1 MHAWCH
7 LPCHTGPVPPR
18 STVVTY
24 VVPDPVSGSFCIRT
38 RELKTSYISVEDT
51 SPHSMRIRR
60 LLRSIYAFC
69 KAPAA
74 MPEEKA
80 GKGENGVGVETKTS
94 GSPSKSPSKAPRGK
108 MVLSR
113 VKLLDGSECEVAVEK
128 KAKGQDLIN
137 SVADRINLL
146 EKDYFGLSYMD
157 HNNFKTWVNPEK
169 RISKQVKGPWEFNFE
184 VKFYPPD
191 PAQLAEDIT
200 RYQLCLQVRQDIL
213 TGKLPCSFVTHALL
227 GSYMVQAEVGDYDAK
242 EHAGT
247 SYLSEFTF
255 APNQNAELEEK
266 VVDLHKT
273 HKGQTPAEAELHY
286 LENAKKLAMYGV
298 DMHSAKDSEGVDI
311 MLGVCASGLL
321 VYRDKLRINRFAWP
335 KILKISYKRSNFY
348 IKIRP
353 GEFETFESTIGFKL
367 PNHKAAKR
375 LWKVCVEHHTFF
387 RLMTPEPPQKQGLW
401 PRLGSKFRYSGR
413 TQYQSRMAANLSD
426 RNNPEFERTLSRRK
440 LSSRSM
446 DAQKNASNLSQGPL
460 PPHTGSLACGTWFD
474 INNHASDI
482 VQEMPYIDSFGFNA
496 LGTRTGE
503 TPEMS
508 KRHTMS
514 HPPPHIPGLEEAPG
528 KDGAN
533 KAGSGRDTPSAEE
546 RTPEKKDKQRRAS
559 RSSGASSLS
568 SVSSEEG
575 SFVPPAG
582 DKSKIF
588 GSLGMGNGHSYI
600 GGETTIELIA
610 EWLHVRAEEQSEG
623 TLRLLGSKEGSL
635 ASEGSPRLMG
645 SKEDGLSVQRRADSL
660 SPRADS
666 VFLRRTAIHSMLTSP
681 PARKPVGGVAVLPMA
696 DLMKAT
702 KKRAE
707 KLALAE
713 EEAAKK
719 SGAPPSTTPPP
730 GYKTMEGRKSDR
742 GKEAGGGGQGPE
754 DSNAADPLVKT
765 HRTVFQNPSAT
776 EAAGSPGSP
785 PFTRQ
790 YSYEELETEPR
801 RPYSPTGHGF
811 KYEGAAGENQGD
823 INDPMVVEK
832 RRAQA
837 QAFNYAP
844 GEDSKVVETA
854 EKRKTSQLEHS
865 PGSGARE
872 GDEGLSSPD
881 TTLPETSVDESMLN
895 TSADSTGI
903 MAGFLAGKKGKKDKD
918 KDKKDKKGKD
928 KKEKDKG
935 KEKEKSKDKGKD
947 KDKDKKAAAK
957 QEKDKKEKGKKKGR
971 FGIFGG
977 RDRKASTSS
986 SSSSSDSS
994 SDSSDD
1000 SSDESV
1006 VIENREGT
1014 EPRDIDA
1021 SMVASDR
1028 SYAADHSNTS
1038 LIVNPAATSEP
1049 SFTADHSASE
1059 LMVDPSAQASVEG
1072 AGGDLDSASSTAP
1085 KIVKTTTKKTFVQ
1098 DAEGVS
1104 EDIVQRVEDL
1114 GTGEVE
1120 LNTQSQKAEH
1130 AEGEGEKP
1138 HVVATTV
1145 TTITAQ
1151 SMEDKSTKERTQ
1163 QVQEKT
1169 FASTTMT
1176 TGTTQEQ
1183 TVVTQEVK
1191 KQSRSIAPQDAA
1203 AIDKQGQG
1211 GQAATPYYPPGGF
1224 SGNARARTLSS
1235 GSDDSG
1241 TSVDPLDSDYDF
1253 VNKDGIVPTEAQMFD
1268 ASGVDT
1274 STMSVETPPVVETE
1288 LRKVSVLGGELIDE
1302 ENAEVISSQ
1311 AITSRTRTVETIT
1324 YKTEKDGVVETR
1336 VEQKITI
1343 QSDGDPIDHDR
1354 ALAEAIQE
1362 ATRMNPDMTVEKI
1375 EIQQQST
1382 E

>member
-1 MHAWCH
+1 
-7 LPCHTGPVPPR
+7 
-18 STVVTY
+18 
-24 VVPDPVSGSFCIRT
+24 
-38 RELKTSYISVEDT
+38 
-51 SPHSMRIRR
+51 
-60 LLRSIYAFC
+60 
-69 KAPAA
+69 

-80 GKGENGVGVETKTS
+80 GKGENGVGSEMKTS

-108 MVLSR
+108 MVLAR
-113 VKLLDGSECEVAVEK
+113 VKLLDGTDCEVAVEK
-128 KAKGQDLIN
+128 KAKGLDLV
-137 SVADRINLL
+137 STVADQINLL
-146 EKDYFGLSYMD
+146 EKDYFGLSYTD
-157 HNNFKTWVNPEK
+157 HNNAKTWIMPEK

-242 EHAGT
+242 EHTNTG
-247 SYLSEFTF
+247 YLSEFAF

-298 DMHSAKDSEGVDI
+298 DLHSAKDLEGVDI

-353 GEFETFESTIGFKL
+353 GEFETYESTIGFKM

-426 RNNPEFERTLSRRK
+426 RNNPGFERTLSRRK

-446 DAQKNASNLSQGPL
+446 D
-460 PPHTGSLACGTWFD
+460 
-474 INNHASDI
+474 
-482 VQEMPYIDSFGFNA
+482 A

-514 HPPPHIPGLEEAPG
+514 HPPPHIPGLEDAPG
-528 KDGAN
+528 KDSSN
-533 KAGSGRDTPSAEE
+533 RTESGQDTPTAEE
-546 RTPEKKDKQRRAS
+546 RTPEKKDKR
-559 RSSGASSLS
+559 
-568 SVSSEEG
+568 
-575 SFVPPAG
+575 P
-582 DKSKIF
+582 I
-588 GSLGMGNGHSYI
+588 
-600 GGETTIELIA
+600 
-610 EWLHVRAEEQSEG
+610 
-623 TLRLLGSKEGSL
+623 
-635 ASEGSPRLMG
+635 
-645 SKEDGLSVQRRADSL
+645 
-660 SPRADS
+660 
-666 VFLRRTAIHSMLTSP
+666 
-681 PARKPVGGVAVLPMA
+681 GGVAVLPMA

-707 KLALAE
+707 KMALAE
-713 EEAAKK
+713 EEAAAAARN
-719 SGAPPSTTPPP
+719 GAPPSSTPPP
-730 GYKTMEGRKSDR
+730 GYKTLESQKPIKEEG
-742 GKEAGGGGQGPE
+742 GT
-754 DSNAADPLVKT
+754 ADVANPLVKT
-765 HRTVFQNPSAT
+765 HRTVFQDPSAKDP
-776 EAAGSPGSP
+776 AGSP

-790 YSYEELETEPR
+790 YSYEELESEPR

-811 KYEGAAGENQGD
+811 KYDKAGEDGMQSAGD
-823 INDPMVVEK
+823 EQAIEK

-844 GEDSKVVETA
+844 GEDKKVAETA
-854 EKRKTSQLEHS
+854 EKRKTSRLETNEGEIVAAVKKQS
-865 PGSGARE
+865 ELSSAGPGNDSQ
-872 GDEGLSSPD
+872 LSSPD
-881 TTLPETSVDESMLN
+881 NTLPETSVDDTTLN

-903 MAGFLAGKKGKKDKD
+903 MAGFLSGKKGKKDKKEKEKKIKEKKKEKEKE
-918 KDKKDKKGKD
+918 KDKGKAKGGKKNKE

-935 KEKEKSKDKGKD
+935 KKKS
-947 KDKDKKAAAK
+947 
-957 QEKDKKEKGKKKGR
+957 R

-977 RDRKASTSS
+977 RDRKSST

-1000 SSDESV
+1000 SSDDSV
-1006 VIENREGT
+1006 IIENREGN
-1014 EPRDIDA
+1014 EPKDIDRDLA
-1021 SMVASDR
+1021 ASDR
-1028 SYAADHSNTS
+1028 SYMADHSNSS
-1038 LIVNPAATSEP
+1038 LIVNPAASSEP
-1049 SFTADHSASE
+1049 SFTADHSASDITVNVAASPSFAAE
-1059 LMVDPSAQASVEG
+1059 SAQENG
-1072 AGGDLDSASSTAP
+1072 AEASSTVP
-1085 KIVKTTTKKTFVQ
+1085 KIIKTTTKKTFVQ

-1104 EDIVQRVEDL
+1104 EDIIQKVEDL
-1114 GTGEVE
+1114 GTGEVA

-1130 AEGEGEKP
+1130 AEGDSGEKP
-1138 HVVATTV
+1138 HVVATSV

-1151 SMEDKSTKERTQ
+1151 SLEDKSTNERTQ
-1163 QVQEKT
+1163 QVAEKT
-1169 FASTTMT
+1169 FTATTTT
-1176 TGTTQEQ
+1176 TGTTEEKML
-1183 TVVTQEVK
+1183 VTQEVK
-1191 KQSRSIAPQDAA
+1191 KQSRSIVAENAA
-1203 AIDKQGQG
+1203 APSVVRG
-1211 GQAATPYYPPGGF
+1211 GGVQVRAPYYPQPGY
-1224 SGNARARTLSS
+1224 ARARTISS

-1241 TSVDPLDSDYDF
+1241 TSVDPLDSDYDV
-1253 VNKDGIVPTEAQMFD
+1253 VNKDGIVPTEAQVFD
-1268 ASGVDT
+1268 ASGCNT
-1274 STMSVETPPVVETE
+1274 STISMEAPPLVETE
-1288 LRKVSVLGGELIDE
+1288 SRKVSVLGMEDGDE
-1302 ENAEVISSQ
+1302 ENAVIISSQ
-1311 AITSRTRTVETIT
+1311 AITSRTRTVETTT
-1324 YKTEKDGVVETR
+1324 YKTERDGVLETR

-1354 ALAEAIQE
+1354 ALTEAIQE

>member
-1 MHAWCH
+1 
-7 LPCHTGPVPPR
+7 
-18 STVVTY
+18 
-24 VVPDPVSGSFCIRT
+24 
-38 RELKTSYISVEDT
+38 
-51 SPHSMRIRR
+51 
-60 LLRSIYAFC
+60 
-69 KAPAA
+69 
-74 MPEEKA
+74 MPEEKG
-80 GKGENGVGVETKTS
+80 GKGENGVGAEMKM

-108 MVLSR
+108 MVLAR
-113 VKLLDGSECEVAVEK
+113 VKLLDGTESEVAVEK
-128 KAKGQDLIN
+128 KAKGEDLL
-137 SVADRINLL
+137 SGVAEQINLL
-146 EKDYFGLSYMD
+146 EKDYFGLSFID
-157 HNNFKTWVNPEK
+157 HNNAKTWLAPEK

-242 EHAGT
+242 EHSST
-247 SYLSEFTF
+247 NYLSEFTF

-298 DMHSAKDSEGVDI
+298 DMHPAKDSEGVDI
-311 MLGVCASGLL
+311 LLGVCASGLL

-353 GEFETFESTIGFKL
+353 GEFETYESTVGFKM

-375 LWKVCVEHHTFF
+375 LWKVCVENHTFF

-446 DAQKNASNLSQGPL
+446 DAYN
-460 PPHTGSLACGTWFD
+460 
-474 INNHASDI
+474 IM
-482 VQEMPYIDSFGFNA
+482 EA

-514 HPPPHIPGLEEAPG
+514 HPPPHIPGLEDAPG
-528 KDGAN
+528 KDSSN
-533 KAGSGRDTPSAEE
+533 RPESGQDTPTAEE
-546 RTPEKKDKQRRAS
+546 RTPEKKEKKRRVS
-559 RSSGASSLS
+559 KSSGTS
-568 SVSSEEG
+568 SVSSVSSDEG
-575 SFVPPAG
+575 NFEPPPG
-582 DKSKIF
+582 DKSKDVDLSA
-588 GSLGMGNGHSYI
+588 GALQSLRSEMD
-600 GGETTIELIA
+600 
-610 EWLHVRAEEQSEG
+610 EWLDQS
-623 TLRLLGSKEGSL
+623 R
-635 ASEGSPRLMG
+635 SETFPTN
-645 SKEDGLSVQRRADSL
+645 SL
-660 SPRADS
+660 SDLYHVP
-666 VFLRRTAIHSMLTSP
+666 LHSTLSS

-707 KLALAE
+707 KIALAE
-713 EEAAKK
+713 EEAAAAAAAAKN
-719 SGAPPSTTPPP
+719 GAPPSSTPPP
-730 GYKTMEGRKSDR
+730 GYKTMESQKPGTDK
-742 GKEAGGGGQGPE
+742 GGVGEAG
-754 DSNAADPLVKT
+754 DPLVKT
-765 HRTVFQNPSAT
+765 HRTVFHDPTANDPT
-776 EAAGSPGSP
+776 GSP

-790 YSYEELETEPR
+790 YSYEELESEPR
-801 RPYSPTGHGF
+801 RPYSPTTHGF
-811 KYEGAAGENQGD
+811 TYDKSGGD
-823 INDPMVVEK
+823 GSQLNNDPQSVEI

-837 QAFNYAP
+837 HAFNYAP
-844 GEDSKVVETA
+844 GEDQKVAETA
-854 EKRKTSQLEHS
+854 EKRKTTKVGAEEGIVAATNQRKLEAASGNESQ
-865 PGSGARE
+865 
-872 GDEGLSSPD
+872 LSSPD
-881 TTLPETSVDESMLN
+881 NTLPETSVDDTTIN
-895 TSADSTGI
+895 TSADSTGLI
-903 MAGFLAGKKGKKDKD
+903 AGFLGGRKGKKDKEKKAGD
-918 KDKKDKKGKD
+918 KKKDADKEKAKLEKKKDKDKKGKDKKDKDNKLKGKD
-928 KKEKDKG
+928 KKEKDK
-935 KEKEKSKDKGKD
+935 KEKDKDKKDKGKD
-947 KDKDKKAAAK
+947 KKDKA
-957 QEKDKKEKGKKKGR
+957 KEKGKKKGK

-977 RDRKASTSS
+977 RDRKSSTSS
-986 SSSSSDSS
+986 SSSSSSSSSESSS

-1006 VIENREGT
+1006 VIETREGN
-1014 EPRDIDA
+1014 EPKDIDE
-1021 SMVASDR
+1021 SLIASDR
-1028 SYAADHSNTS
+1028 SYMADHSNTS
-1038 LIVNPAATSEP
+1038 LIVNPAVTTSDI
-1049 SFTADHSASE
+1049 SYTADHSSSDITVNPSVVA
-1059 LMVDPSAQASVEG
+1059 SAQENENEASTV
-1072 AGGDLDSASSTAP
+1072 P
-1085 KIVKTTTKKTFVQ
+1085 KIIKTTTKKTFVQ

-1104 EDIVQRVEDL
+1104 EDIIQKVEDL
-1114 GTGEVE
+1114 GTGEVS

-1130 AEGEGEKP
+1130 AEGDSGEKP

-1151 SMEDKSTKERTQ
+1151 SLEDKSTKERTQ
-1163 QVQEKT
+1163 QVAEKT
-1169 FASTTMT
+1169 FTSTTMT
-1176 TGTTQEQ
+1176 TGTTEEK

-1191 KQSRSIAPQDAA
+1191 KQSRSIVPDN
-1203 AIDKQGQG
+1203 
-1211 GQAATPYYPPGGF
+1211 AATQSVIRGEGGHARAPYYPQPDY
-1224 SGNARARTLSS
+1224 ARARTISS

-1241 TSVDPLDSDYDF
+1241 TSVDPLDSDYDL
-1253 VNKDGIVPTEAQMFD
+1253 VNKDGIVPTEAQVFD
-1268 ASGVDT
+1268 ASGFDT
-1274 STMSVETPPVVETE
+1274 STISMEAPPLVETE
-1288 LRKVSVLGGELIDE
+1288 SRKVSVLGLEDGVE
-1302 ENAEVISSQ
+1302 ENAVIISSQ
-1311 AITSRTRTVETIT
+1311 AITSRTRTVETTT
-1324 YKTEKDGVVETR
+1324 YKTERDGILETR

-1354 ALAEAIQE
+1354 ALTEAIQE

>member
-7 LPCHTGPVPPR
+7 LPCYTGPVPPR
-18 STVVTY
+18 SAVVTY

-38 RELKTSYISVEDT
+38 RELKTSYISVEDA
-51 SPHSMRIRR
+51 SPHTMRIRR

-113 VKLLDGSECEVAVEK
+113 VKLLDGTECEVAVEK

-157 HNNFKTWVNPEK
+157 HNNYKTWLNPEK

-242 EHAGT
+242 EHVGT

-255 APNQNAELEEK
+255 APTQNAELEEK

-446 DAQKNASNLSQGPL
+446 DA
-460 PPHTGSLACGTWFD
+460 
-474 INNHASDI
+474 
-482 VQEMPYIDSFGFNA
+482 

-546 RTPEKKDKQRRAS
+546 RTPEKKDK
-559 RSSGASSLS
+559 
-568 SVSSEEG
+568 
-575 SFVPPAG
+575 
-582 DKSKIF
+582 
-588 GSLGMGNGHSYI
+588 
-600 GGETTIELIA
+600 
-610 EWLHVRAEEQSEG
+610 
-623 TLRLLGSKEGSL
+623 
-635 ASEGSPRLMG
+635 
-645 SKEDGLSVQRRADSL
+645 
-660 SPRADS
+660 
-666 VFLRRTAIHSMLTSP
+666 
-681 PARKPVGGVAVLPMA
+681 KPVGGVAVLPMA

-707 KLALAE
+707 KLAQAE

-742 GKEAGGGGQGPE
+742 GKEEDGEGGQGPG
-754 DSNAADPLVKT
+754 DSSSADPLVKT

-811 KYEGAAGENQGD
+811 KYEGGAAEGQGD
-823 INDPMVVEK
+823 ANDPMVVEK
-832 RRAQA
+832 RRGQA

-844 GEDSKVVETA
+844 GEDSKVAETA
-854 EKRKTSQLEHS
+854 EKRKTSQLDQS
-865 PGSGARE
+865 PGSGAMEDDR
-872 GDEGLSSPD
+872 GLSSPD

-928 KKEKDKG
+928 KKDKDKG
-935 KEKEKSKDKGKD
+935 KDKEKSKDKGKDKD

-1006 VIENREGT
+1006 VVENREGT
-1014 EPRDIDA
+1014 EPKDIDS

-1059 LMVDPSAQASVEG
+1059 LMVDPSAQATLEG
-1072 AGGDLDSASSTAP
+1072 AGGELTSASSTAP

-1203 AIDKQGQG
+1203 AIDKQ
-1211 GQAATPYYPPGGF
+1211 
-1224 SGNARARTLSS
+1224 
-1235 GSDDSG
+1235 
-1241 TSVDPLDSDYDF
+1241 
-1253 VNKDGIVPTEAQMFD
+1253 DGIVPTEAQMFD

>member
-1 MHAWCH
+1 MGC
-7 LPCHTGPVPPR
+7 L
-18 STVVTY
+18 S
-24 VVPDPVSGSFCIRT
+24 
-38 RELKTSYISVEDT
+38 
-51 SPHSMRIRR
+51 
-60 LLRSIYAFC
+60 
-69 KAPAA
+69 APAA
-74 MPEEKA
+74 MPEEKG
-80 GKGENGVGVETKTS
+80 GKGENGVGAEMKM

-108 MVLSR
+108 MVLAR
-113 VKLLDGSECEVAVEK
+113 VKLLDGTESEVAVEK
-128 KAKGQDLIN
+128 KAKGEDLL
-137 SVADRINLL
+137 SGVAEQINLL
-146 EKDYFGLSYMD
+146 EKDYFGLSFID
-157 HNNFKTWVNPEK
+157 HNNAKTWLAPEK

-242 EHAGT
+242 EHSST
-247 SYLSEFTF
+247 NYLSEFTF

-298 DMHSAKDSEGVDI
+298 DMHPAKDSEGVDI
-311 MLGVCASGLL
+311 LLGVCASGLL

-353 GEFETFESTIGFKL
+353 GEFETYESTVGFKM

-375 LWKVCVEHHTFF
+375 LWKVCVENHTFF

-446 DAQKNASNLSQGPL
+446 DAYN
-460 PPHTGSLACGTWFD
+460 
-474 INNHASDI
+474 IM
-482 VQEMPYIDSFGFNA
+482 EA

-514 HPPPHIPGLEEAPG
+514 HPPPHIPGLEDAPG
-528 KDGAN
+528 KDSSN
-533 KAGSGRDTPSAEE
+533 RPESGQDTPTAEE
-546 RTPEKKDKQRRAS
+546 RTPEKKEKKRRVS
-559 RSSGASSLS
+559 KSSGTS
-568 SVSSEEG
+568 SVSSVSSDEG
-575 SFVPPAG
+575 NFEPPPG
-582 DKSKIF
+582 DKSKDVDLSA
-588 GSLGMGNGHSYI
+588 GALQSLRSEMD
-600 GGETTIELIA
+600 
-610 EWLHVRAEEQSEG
+610 EWLDQS
-623 TLRLLGSKEGSL
+623 R
-635 ASEGSPRLMG
+635 SETFPTN
-645 SKEDGLSVQRRADSL
+645 SL
-660 SPRADS
+660 SDLYHVP
-666 VFLRRTAIHSMLTSP
+666 LHSTLSS

-707 KLALAE
+707 KIALAE
-713 EEAAKK
+713 EEAAAAAAAAKN
-719 SGAPPSTTPPP
+719 GAPPSSTPPP
-730 GYKTMEGRKSDR
+730 GYKTMESQKPGTDK
-742 GKEAGGGGQGPE
+742 GGVGEAG
-754 DSNAADPLVKT
+754 DPLVKT
-765 HRTVFQNPSAT
+765 HRTVFHDPTANDPT
-776 EAAGSPGSP
+776 GSP

-790 YSYEELETEPR
+790 YSYEELESEPR
-801 RPYSPTGHGF
+801 RPYSPTTHGF
-811 KYEGAAGENQGD
+811 TYDKSGGD
-823 INDPMVVEK
+823 GSQLNNDPQSVEI

-837 QAFNYAP
+837 HAFNYAP
-844 GEDSKVVETA
+844 GEDQKVAETA
-854 EKRKTSQLEHS
+854 EKRKTTKVGAEEGIVAATNQRKLEAASGNESQ
-865 PGSGARE
+865 
-872 GDEGLSSPD
+872 LSSPD
-881 TTLPETSVDESMLN
+881 NTLPETSVDDTTIN
-895 TSADSTGI
+895 TSADSTGLI
-903 MAGFLAGKKGKKDKD
+903 AGFLGGRKGKKDKEKKAGD
-918 KDKKDKKGKD
+918 KKKDADKEKAKLEKKKDKDKKGKDKKDKDNKLKGKD
-928 KKEKDKG
+928 KKEKDK
-935 KEKEKSKDKGKD
+935 KEKDKDKKDKGKD
-947 KDKDKKAAAK
+947 KKDKA
-957 QEKDKKEKGKKKGR
+957 KEKGKKKGK

-977 RDRKASTSS
+977 RDRKSSTSS
-986 SSSSSDSS
+986 SSSSSSSSSESSS

-1006 VIENREGT
+1006 VIETREGN
-1014 EPRDIDA
+1014 EPKDIDE
-1021 SMVASDR
+1021 SLIASDR
-1028 SYAADHSNTS
+1028 SYMADHSNTS
-1038 LIVNPAATSEP
+1038 LIVNPAVTTSDI
-1049 SFTADHSASE
+1049 SYTADHSSSDITVNPSVVA
-1059 LMVDPSAQASVEG
+1059 SAQENENEASTV
-1072 AGGDLDSASSTAP
+1072 P
-1085 KIVKTTTKKTFVQ
+1085 KIIKTTTKKTFVQ

-1104 EDIVQRVEDL
+1104 EDIIQKVEDL
-1114 GTGEVE
+1114 GTGEVS

-1130 AEGEGEKP
+1130 AEGDSGEKP

-1151 SMEDKSTKERTQ
+1151 SLEDKSTKERTQ
-1163 QVQEKT
+1163 QVAEKT
-1169 FASTTMT
+1169 FTSTTMT
-1176 TGTTQEQ
+1176 TGTTEEK

-1191 KQSRSIAPQDAA
+1191 KQSRSIVPDN
-1203 AIDKQGQG
+1203 
-1211 GQAATPYYPPGGF
+1211 AATQSVIRGEGGHARAPYYPQPDY
-1224 SGNARARTLSS
+1224 ARARTISS

-1241 TSVDPLDSDYDF
+1241 TSVDPLDSDYDL
-1253 VNKDGIVPTEAQMFD
+1253 VNKDGIVPTEAQVFD
-1268 ASGVDT
+1268 ASGFDT
-1274 STMSVETPPVVETE
+1274 STISMEAPPLVETE
-1288 LRKVSVLGGELIDE
+1288 SRKVSVLGLEDGVE
-1302 ENAEVISSQ
+1302 ENAVIISSQ
-1311 AITSRTRTVETIT
+1311 AITSRTRTVETTT
-1324 YKTEKDGVVETR
+1324 YKTERDGILETR

-1354 ALAEAIQE
+1354 ALTEAIQE

>member
-7 LPCHTGPVPPR
+7 LPCYTGPVPPR
-18 STVVTY
+18 SAVVTY

-38 RELKTSYISVEDT
+38 RELKTSYISVEDA
-51 SPHSMRIRR
+51 SPHTMRIRR

-113 VKLLDGSECEVAVEK
+113 VKLLDGTECEVAVEK

-157 HNNFKTWVNPEK
+157 HNNYKTWLNPEK

-242 EHAGT
+242 EHVGT

-255 APNQNAELEEK
+255 APTQNAELEEK

-446 DAQKNASNLSQGPL
+446 DA
-460 PPHTGSLACGTWFD
+460 
-474 INNHASDI
+474 
-482 VQEMPYIDSFGFNA
+482 

-582 DKSKIF
+582 DKSK
-588 GSLGMGNGHSYI
+588 
-600 GGETTIELIA
+600 
-610 EWLHVRAEEQSEG
+610 
-623 TLRLLGSKEGSL
+623 
-635 ASEGSPRLMG
+635 
-645 SKEDGLSVQRRADSL
+645 
-660 SPRADS
+660 
-666 VFLRRTAIHSMLTSP
+666 
-681 PARKPVGGVAVLPMA
+681 KPVGGVAVLPMA

-707 KLALAE
+707 KLAQAE

-742 GKEAGGGGQGPE
+742 GKEEDGEGGQGPG
-754 DSNAADPLVKT
+754 DSSSADPLVKT

-811 KYEGAAGENQGD
+811 KYEGGAAEGQGD
-823 INDPMVVEK
+823 ANDPMVVEK
-832 RRAQA
+832 RRGQA

-844 GEDSKVVETA
+844 GEDSKVAETA
-854 EKRKTSQLEHS
+854 EKRKTSQLDQS
-865 PGSGARE
+865 PGSGAMEDDR
-872 GDEGLSSPD
+872 GLSSPD

-928 KKEKDKG
+928 KKDKDKG
-935 KEKEKSKDKGKD
+935 KDKEKSKDKGKDKD

-1006 VIENREGT
+1006 VVENREGT
-1014 EPRDIDA
+1014 EPKDIDS

-1059 LMVDPSAQASVEG
+1059 LMVDPSAQATLEG
-1072 AGGDLDSASSTAP
+1072 AGGELTSASSTAP

-1211 GQAATPYYPPGGF
+1211 GQAATPYYPPGDF

>member
-7 LPCHTGPVPPR
+7 LPCYTGPVPPR
-18 STVVTY
+18 SAVVTY

-38 RELKTSYISVEDT
+38 RELKTSYISVEDA
-51 SPHSMRIRR
+51 SPHTMRIRR

-113 VKLLDGSECEVAVEK
+113 VKLLDGTECEVAVEK

-157 HNNFKTWVNPEK
+157 HNNYKTWLNPEK

-242 EHAGT
+242 EHVGT

-255 APNQNAELEEK
+255 APTQNAELEEK

-460 PPHTGSLACGTWFD
+460 PPHT
-474 INNHASDI
+474 
-482 VQEMPYIDSFGFNA
+482 A

-546 RTPEKKDKQRRAS
+546 RTPEKKDK
-559 RSSGASSLS
+559 
-568 SVSSEEG
+568 
-575 SFVPPAG
+575 
-582 DKSKIF
+582 
-588 GSLGMGNGHSYI
+588 
-600 GGETTIELIA
+600 
-610 EWLHVRAEEQSEG
+610 
-623 TLRLLGSKEGSL
+623 
-635 ASEGSPRLMG
+635 
-645 SKEDGLSVQRRADSL
+645 
-660 SPRADS
+660 
-666 VFLRRTAIHSMLTSP
+666 
-681 PARKPVGGVAVLPMA
+681 KPVGGVAVLPMA

-707 KLALAE
+707 KLAQAE

-742 GKEAGGGGQGPE
+742 GKEEDGEGGQGPG
-754 DSNAADPLVKT
+754 DSSSADPLVKT

-811 KYEGAAGENQGD
+811 KYEGGAAEGQGD
-823 INDPMVVEK
+823 ANDPMVVEK
-832 RRAQA
+832 RRGQA

-844 GEDSKVVETA
+844 GEDSKVAETA
-854 EKRKTSQLEHS
+854 EKRKTSQLDQS
-865 PGSGARE
+865 PGSGAMEDDR
-872 GDEGLSSPD
+872 GLSSPD

-928 KKEKDKG
+928 KKDKDKG
-935 KEKEKSKDKGKD
+935 KDKEKSKDKGKDKD

-1006 VIENREGT
+1006 VVENREGT
-1014 EPRDIDA
+1014 EPKDIDS

-1059 LMVDPSAQASVEG
+1059 LMVDPSAQATLEG
-1072 AGGDLDSASSTAP
+1072 AGGELTSASSTAP

-1211 GQAATPYYPPGGF
+1211 GQAATPYYPPGDF

>member
-7 LPCHTGPVPPR
+7 LPCYTGPVPPR
-18 STVVTY
+18 SAVVTY

-38 RELKTSYISVEDT
+38 RELKTSYISVEDA
-51 SPHSMRIRR
+51 SPHTMRIRR

-113 VKLLDGSECEVAVEK
+113 VKLLDGTECEVAVEK

-157 HNNFKTWVNPEK
+157 HNNYKTWLNPEK

-242 EHAGT
+242 EHVGT

-255 APNQNAELEEK
+255 APTQNAELEEK

-446 DAQKNASNLSQGPL
+446 DAYNIMEAQKNASNLSQGPL
-460 PPHTGSLACGTWFD
+460 PPHTGSHACGTWFD

-546 RTPEKKDKQRRAS
+546 RTPEKKDK
-559 RSSGASSLS
+559 
-568 SVSSEEG
+568 
-575 SFVPPAG
+575 
-582 DKSKIF
+582 
-588 GSLGMGNGHSYI
+588 
-600 GGETTIELIA
+600 
-610 EWLHVRAEEQSEG
+610 
-623 TLRLLGSKEGSL
+623 
-635 ASEGSPRLMG
+635 
-645 SKEDGLSVQRRADSL
+645 
-660 SPRADS
+660 
-666 VFLRRTAIHSMLTSP
+666 
-681 PARKPVGGVAVLPMA
+681 KPVGGVAVLPMA

-707 KLALAE
+707 KLAQAE

-742 GKEAGGGGQGPE
+742 GKEEDGEGGQGPG
-754 DSNAADPLVKT
+754 DSSSADPLVKT

-811 KYEGAAGENQGD
+811 KYEGGAAEGQGD
-823 INDPMVVEK
+823 ANDPMVVEK
-832 RRAQA
+832 RRGQA

-844 GEDSKVVETA
+844 GEDSKVAETA
-854 EKRKTSQLEHS
+854 EKRKTSQLDQS
-865 PGSGARE
+865 PGSGAMEDDR
-872 GDEGLSSPD
+872 GLSSPD

-928 KKEKDKG
+928 KKDKDKG
-935 KEKEKSKDKGKD
+935 KDKEKSKDKGKDKD

-1006 VIENREGT
+1006 VVENREGT
-1014 EPRDIDA
+1014 EPKDIDS

-1059 LMVDPSAQASVEG
+1059 LMVDPSAQATLEG
-1072 AGGDLDSASSTAP
+1072 AGGELTSASSTAP

-1211 GQAATPYYPPGGF
+1211 GQAATPYYPPGDF

>member
-7 LPCHTGPVPPR
+7 LPCYTGPVPPR
-18 STVVTY
+18 SAVVTY

-38 RELKTSYISVEDT
+38 RELKTSYISVEDA
-51 SPHSMRIRR
+51 SPHTMRIRR

-113 VKLLDGSECEVAVEK
+113 VKLLDGTECEVAVEK

-157 HNNFKTWVNPEK
+157 HNNYKTWLNPEK

-242 EHAGT
+242 EHVGT

-255 APNQNAELEEK
+255 APTQNAELEEK

-446 DAQKNASNLSQGPL
+446 DAYNIMEAQKNASNLSQGPL
-460 PPHTGSLACGTWFD
+460 PPHTGSHACGTWFD

-546 RTPEKKDKQRRAS
+546 RTPEKKDKRRAS

-582 DKSKIF
+582 DKSK
-588 GSLGMGNGHSYI
+588 
-600 GGETTIELIA
+600 
-610 EWLHVRAEEQSEG
+610 
-623 TLRLLGSKEGSL
+623 
-635 ASEGSPRLMG
+635 
-645 SKEDGLSVQRRADSL
+645 
-660 SPRADS
+660 
-666 VFLRRTAIHSMLTSP
+666 
-681 PARKPVGGVAVLPMA
+681 KPVGGVAVLPMA

-707 KLALAE
+707 KLAQAE

-742 GKEAGGGGQGPE
+742 GKEEDGEGGQGPG
-754 DSNAADPLVKT
+754 DSSSADPLVKT

-811 KYEGAAGENQGD
+811 KYEGGAAEGQGD
-823 INDPMVVEK
+823 ANDPMVVEK
-832 RRAQA
+832 RRGQA

-844 GEDSKVVETA
+844 GEDSKVAETA
-854 EKRKTSQLEHS
+854 EKRKTSQLDQS
-865 PGSGARE
+865 PGSGAMEDDR
-872 GDEGLSSPD
+872 GLSSPD

-928 KKEKDKG
+928 KKDKDKG
-935 KEKEKSKDKGKD
+935 KDKEKSKDKGKDKD

-1006 VIENREGT
+1006 VVENREGT
-1014 EPRDIDA
+1014 EPKDIDS

-1059 LMVDPSAQASVEG
+1059 LMVDPSAQATLEG
-1072 AGGDLDSASSTAP
+1072 AGGELTSASSTAP

-1211 GQAATPYYPPGGF
+1211 GQAATPYYPPGDF

>member
-7 LPCHTGPVPPR
+7 LPCYTGPVPPR
-18 STVVTY
+18 SAVVTY

-38 RELKTSYISVEDT
+38 RELKTSYISVEDA
-51 SPHSMRIRR
+51 SPHTMRIRR

-113 VKLLDGSECEVAVEK
+113 VKLLDGTECEVAVEK

-157 HNNFKTWVNPEK
+157 HNNYKTWLNPEK

-242 EHAGT
+242 EHVGT

-255 APNQNAELEEK
+255 APTQNAELEEK

-446 DAQKNASNLSQGPL
+446 DA
-460 PPHTGSLACGTWFD
+460 
-474 INNHASDI
+474 
-482 VQEMPYIDSFGFNA
+482 

-546 RTPEKKDKQRRAS
+546 RTPEKKDKRRAS

-582 DKSKIF
+582 DKSK
-588 GSLGMGNGHSYI
+588 
-600 GGETTIELIA
+600 
-610 EWLHVRAEEQSEG
+610 
-623 TLRLLGSKEGSL
+623 
-635 ASEGSPRLMG
+635 
-645 SKEDGLSVQRRADSL
+645 
-660 SPRADS
+660 
-666 VFLRRTAIHSMLTSP
+666 
-681 PARKPVGGVAVLPMA
+681 KPVGGVAVLPMA

-707 KLALAE
+707 KLAQAE

-742 GKEAGGGGQGPE
+742 GKEEDGEGGQGPG
-754 DSNAADPLVKT
+754 DSSSADPLVKT

-811 KYEGAAGENQGD
+811 KYEGGAAEGQGD
-823 INDPMVVEK
+823 ANDPMVVEK
-832 RRAQA
+832 RRGQA

-844 GEDSKVVETA
+844 GEDSKVAETA
-854 EKRKTSQLEHS
+854 EKRKTSQLDQS
-865 PGSGARE
+865 PGSGAMEDDR
-872 GDEGLSSPD
+872 GLSSPD

-928 KKEKDKG
+928 KKDKDKG
-935 KEKEKSKDKGKD
+935 KDKEKSKDKGKDKD

-1006 VIENREGT
+1006 VVENREGT
-1014 EPRDIDA
+1014 EPKDIDS

-1059 LMVDPSAQASVEG
+1059 LMVDPSAQATLEG
-1072 AGGDLDSASSTAP
+1072 AGGELTSASSTAP

-1211 GQAATPYYPPGGF
+1211 GQAATPYYPPGDF

>member
-7 LPCHTGPVPPR
+7 LPCYTGPVPPR
-18 STVVTY
+18 SAVVTY

-38 RELKTSYISVEDT
+38 RELKTSYISVEDA
-51 SPHSMRIRR
+51 SPHTMRIRR

-113 VKLLDGSECEVAVEK
+113 VKLLDGTECEVAVEK

-157 HNNFKTWVNPEK
+157 HNNYKTWLNPEK

-242 EHAGT
+242 EHVGT

-255 APNQNAELEEK
+255 APTQNAELEEK

-446 DAQKNASNLSQGPL
+446 DAYNIMEAQKNASNLSQGPL
-460 PPHTGSLACGTWFD
+460 PPHT
-474 INNHASDI
+474 
-482 VQEMPYIDSFGFNA
+482 A

-546 RTPEKKDKQRRAS
+546 RTPEKKDKRRAS

-582 DKSKIF
+582 DKSK
-588 GSLGMGNGHSYI
+588 
-600 GGETTIELIA
+600 
-610 EWLHVRAEEQSEG
+610 
-623 TLRLLGSKEGSL
+623 
-635 ASEGSPRLMG
+635 
-645 SKEDGLSVQRRADSL
+645 
-660 SPRADS
+660 
-666 VFLRRTAIHSMLTSP
+666 
-681 PARKPVGGVAVLPMA
+681 KPVGGVAVLPMA

-707 KLALAE
+707 KLAQAE

-742 GKEAGGGGQGPE
+742 GKEEDGEGGQGPG
-754 DSNAADPLVKT
+754 DSSSADPLVKT

-811 KYEGAAGENQGD
+811 KYEGGAAEGQGD
-823 INDPMVVEK
+823 ANDPMVVEK
-832 RRAQA
+832 RRGQA

-844 GEDSKVVETA
+844 GEDSKVAETA
-854 EKRKTSQLEHS
+854 EKRKTSQLDQS
-865 PGSGARE
+865 PGSGAMEDDR
-872 GDEGLSSPD
+872 GLSSPD

-928 KKEKDKG
+928 KKDKDKG
-935 KEKEKSKDKGKD
+935 KDKEKSKDKGKDKD

-1006 VIENREGT
+1006 VVENREGT
-1014 EPRDIDA
+1014 EPKDIDS

-1059 LMVDPSAQASVEG
+1059 LMVDPSAQATLEG
-1072 AGGDLDSASSTAP
+1072 AGGELTSASSTAP

-1211 GQAATPYYPPGGF
+1211 GQAATPYYPPGDF

>member
-7 LPCHTGPVPPR
+7 LPCYTGPVPPR
-18 STVVTY
+18 SAVVTY

-51 SPHSMRIRR
+51 SPHTMRIRR

-113 VKLLDGSECEVAVEK
+113 VKLLDGTECEVAVEK

-157 HNNFKTWVNPEK
+157 HNNYKTWLNPEK

-242 EHAGT
+242 EHVGT

-255 APNQNAELEEK
+255 APTQNAELEEK

-446 DAQKNASNLSQGPL
+446 DA
-460 PPHTGSLACGTWFD
+460 
-474 INNHASDI
+474 
-482 VQEMPYIDSFGFNA
+482 

-514 HPPPHIPGLEEAPG
+514 HPPPHIPGLEDAPG

-546 RTPEKKDKQRRAS
+546 RTPEKKDKRRAS

-582 DKSKIF
+582 DKSK
-588 GSLGMGNGHSYI
+588 
-600 GGETTIELIA
+600 
-610 EWLHVRAEEQSEG
+610 
-623 TLRLLGSKEGSL
+623 
-635 ASEGSPRLMG
+635 
-645 SKEDGLSVQRRADSL
+645 
-660 SPRADS
+660 
-666 VFLRRTAIHSMLTSP
+666 
-681 PARKPVGGVAVLPMA
+681 KPVGGVAVLPMA

-707 KLALAE
+707 KLAQAE

-730 GYKTMEGRKSDR
+730 GYKTMEGRKSGR
-742 GKEAGGGGQGPE
+742 EKEEDGEGGQTPG
-754 DSNAADPLVKT
+754 DSSSADPLVKT

-811 KYEGAAGENQGD
+811 KYEGRSGEGQD
-823 INDPMVVEK
+823 EVNDPMVVEK
-832 RRAQA
+832 RRGQA

-844 GEDSKVVETA
+844 GEDSKVAETA
-854 EKRKTSQLEHS
+854 EKRKTSQLDQS
-865 PGSGARE
+865 PGSGAMEEDR
-872 GDEGLSSPD
+872 GLSSPD

-903 MAGFLAGKKGKKDKD
+903 MAGFLAGKKGKKEKD
-918 KDKKDKKGKD
+918 KNKKDKKGKD
-928 KKEKDKG
+928 KQDKDKG
-935 KEKEKSKDKGKD
+935 KDKDKSKDKGKDKD

-1006 VIENREGT
+1006 VVENREGT
-1014 EPRDIDA
+1014 EPKDIDS

-1059 LMVDPSAQASVEG
+1059 LVVDPSAQATLES
-1072 AGGDLDSASSTAP
+1072 AGGELTSASSTAP

-1191 KQSRSIAPQDAA
+1191 KQSRSIVPQDAV

-1211 GQAATPYYPPGGF
+1211 GQAATPYYPPGDF

>member
-1 MHAWCH
+1 MGTAQ
-7 LPCHTGPVPPR
+7 R
-18 STVVTY
+18 RR
-24 VVPDPVSGSFCIRT
+24 RT
-38 RELKTSYISVEDT
+38 RQARKRDIERDEEKGKVK
-51 SPHSMRIRR
+51 HSRM
-60 LLRSIYAFC
+60 

-74 MPEEKA
+74 MPEEKG
-80 GKGENGVGVETKTS
+80 GKGENGVGAEMKM

-108 MVLSR
+108 MVLAR
-113 VKLLDGSECEVAVEK
+113 VKLLDGTESEVAVEK
-128 KAKGQDLIN
+128 KAKGEDLL
-137 SVADRINLL
+137 SGVAEQINLL
-146 EKDYFGLSYMD
+146 EKDYFGLSFID
-157 HNNFKTWVNPEK
+157 HNNAKTWLAPEK

-242 EHAGT
+242 EHSST
-247 SYLSEFTF
+247 NYLSEFTF

-298 DMHSAKDSEGVDI
+298 DMHPAKDSEGVDI
-311 MLGVCASGLL
+311 LLGVCASGLL

-353 GEFETFESTIGFKL
+353 GEFETYESTVGFKM

-375 LWKVCVEHHTFF
+375 LWKVCVENHTFF

-446 DAQKNASNLSQGPL
+446 DAYN
-460 PPHTGSLACGTWFD
+460 
-474 INNHASDI
+474 IM
-482 VQEMPYIDSFGFNA
+482 EA

-514 HPPPHIPGLEEAPG
+514 HPPPHIPGLEDAPG
-528 KDGAN
+528 KDSSN
-533 KAGSGRDTPSAEE
+533 RPESGQDTPTAEE
-546 RTPEKKDKQRRAS
+546 RTPEKKEKKRRVS
-559 RSSGASSLS
+559 KSSGTS
-568 SVSSEEG
+568 SVSSVSSDEG
-575 SFVPPAG
+575 NFEPPPG
-582 DKSKIF
+582 DKSKDVDLSA
-588 GSLGMGNGHSYI
+588 GALQSLRSEMD
-600 GGETTIELIA
+600 
-610 EWLHVRAEEQSEG
+610 EWLDQS
-623 TLRLLGSKEGSL
+623 R
-635 ASEGSPRLMG
+635 SETFPTN
-645 SKEDGLSVQRRADSL
+645 SL
-660 SPRADS
+660 SDLYHVP
-666 VFLRRTAIHSMLTSP
+666 LHSTLSS

-707 KLALAE
+707 KIALAE
-713 EEAAKK
+713 EEAAAAAAAAKN
-719 SGAPPSTTPPP
+719 GAPPSSTPPP
-730 GYKTMEGRKSDR
+730 GYKTMESQKPGTDK
-742 GKEAGGGGQGPE
+742 GGVGEAG
-754 DSNAADPLVKT
+754 DPLVKT
-765 HRTVFQNPSAT
+765 HRTVFHDPTANDPT
-776 EAAGSPGSP
+776 GSP

-790 YSYEELETEPR
+790 YSYEELESEPR
-801 RPYSPTGHGF
+801 RPYSPTTHGF
-811 KYEGAAGENQGD
+811 TYDKSGGD
-823 INDPMVVEK
+823 GSQLNNDPQSVEI

-837 QAFNYAP
+837 HAFNYAP
-844 GEDSKVVETA
+844 GEDQKVAETA
-854 EKRKTSQLEHS
+854 EKRKTTKVGAEEGIVAATNQRKLEAASGNESQ
-865 PGSGARE
+865 
-872 GDEGLSSPD
+872 LSSPD
-881 TTLPETSVDESMLN
+881 NTLPETSVDDTTIN
-895 TSADSTGI
+895 TSADSTGLI
-903 MAGFLAGKKGKKDKD
+903 AGFLGGRKGKKDKEKKAGD
-918 KDKKDKKGKD
+918 KKKDADKEKAKLEKKKDKDKKGKDKKDKDNKLKGKD
-928 KKEKDKG
+928 KKEKDK
-935 KEKEKSKDKGKD
+935 KEKDKDKKDKGKD
-947 KDKDKKAAAK
+947 KKDKA
-957 QEKDKKEKGKKKGR
+957 KEKGKKKGK

-977 RDRKASTSS
+977 RDRKSSTSS
-986 SSSSSDSS
+986 SSSSSSSSSESSS

-1006 VIENREGT
+1006 VIETREGN
-1014 EPRDIDA
+1014 EPKDIDE
-1021 SMVASDR
+1021 SLIASDR
-1028 SYAADHSNTS
+1028 SYMADHSNTS
-1038 LIVNPAATSEP
+1038 LIVNPAVTTSDI
-1049 SFTADHSASE
+1049 SYTADHSSSDITVNPSVVA
-1059 LMVDPSAQASVEG
+1059 SAQENENEASTV
-1072 AGGDLDSASSTAP
+1072 P
-1085 KIVKTTTKKTFVQ
+1085 KIIKTTTKKTFVQ

-1104 EDIVQRVEDL
+1104 EDIIQKVEDL
-1114 GTGEVE
+1114 GTGEVS

-1130 AEGEGEKP
+1130 AEGDSGEKP

-1151 SMEDKSTKERTQ
+1151 SLEDKSTKERTQ
-1163 QVQEKT
+1163 QVAEKT
-1169 FASTTMT
+1169 FTSTTMT
-1176 TGTTQEQ
+1176 TGTTEEK

-1191 KQSRSIAPQDAA
+1191 KQSRSIVPDN
-1203 AIDKQGQG
+1203 
-1211 GQAATPYYPPGGF
+1211 AATQSVIRGEGGHARAPYYPQPDY
-1224 SGNARARTLSS
+1224 ARARTISS

-1241 TSVDPLDSDYDF
+1241 TSVDPLDSDYDL
-1253 VNKDGIVPTEAQMFD
+1253 VNKDGIVPTEAQVFD
-1268 ASGVDT
+1268 ASGFDT
-1274 STMSVETPPVVETE
+1274 STISMEAPPLVETE
-1288 LRKVSVLGGELIDE
+1288 SRKVSVLGLEDGVE
-1302 ENAEVISSQ
+1302 ENAVIISSQ
-1311 AITSRTRTVETIT
+1311 AITSRTRTVETTT
-1324 YKTEKDGVVETR
+1324 YKTERDGILETR

-1354 ALAEAIQE
+1354 ALTEAIQE

>member
-7 LPCHTGPVPPR
+7 LPCYTGPVPPR
-18 STVVTY
+18 SAVVTY

-51 SPHSMRIRR
+51 SPHTMRIRR

-113 VKLLDGSECEVAVEK
+113 VKLLDGTECEVAVEK

-157 HNNFKTWVNPEK
+157 HNNYKTWLNPEK

-242 EHAGT
+242 EHVGT

-255 APNQNAELEEK
+255 APTQNAELEEK

-514 HPPPHIPGLEEAPG
+514 HPPPHIPGLEDAPG

-546 RTPEKKDKQRRAS
+546 RTPEKKDKRRAS

-582 DKSKIF
+582 DKSK
-588 GSLGMGNGHSYI
+588 
-600 GGETTIELIA
+600 
-610 EWLHVRAEEQSEG
+610 
-623 TLRLLGSKEGSL
+623 
-635 ASEGSPRLMG
+635 
-645 SKEDGLSVQRRADSL
+645 
-660 SPRADS
+660 
-666 VFLRRTAIHSMLTSP
+666 
-681 PARKPVGGVAVLPMA
+681 KPVGGVAVLPMA

-707 KLALAE
+707 KLAQAE

-730 GYKTMEGRKSDR
+730 GYKTMEGRKSGR
-742 GKEAGGGGQGPE
+742 EKEEDGEGGQTPG
-754 DSNAADPLVKT
+754 DSSSADPLVKT

-811 KYEGAAGENQGD
+811 KYEGRSGEGQD
-823 INDPMVVEK
+823 EVNDPMVVEK
-832 RRAQA
+832 RRGQA

-844 GEDSKVVETA
+844 GEDSKVAETA
-854 EKRKTSQLEHS
+854 EKRKTSQLDQS
-865 PGSGARE
+865 PGSGAMEEDR
-872 GDEGLSSPD
+872 GLSSPD

-903 MAGFLAGKKGKKDKD
+903 MAGFLAGKKGKKEKD
-918 KDKKDKKGKD
+918 KNKKDKKGKD
-928 KKEKDKG
+928 KQDKDKG
-935 KEKEKSKDKGKD
+935 KDKDKSKDKGKDKD

-1006 VIENREGT
+1006 VVENREGT
-1014 EPRDIDA
+1014 EPKDIDS

-1059 LMVDPSAQASVEG
+1059 LVVDPSAQATLES
-1072 AGGDLDSASSTAP
+1072 AGGELTSASSTAP

-1191 KQSRSIAPQDAA
+1191 KQSRSIVPQDAV

-1211 GQAATPYYPPGGF
+1211 GQAATPYYPPGDF

>member
-1 MHAWCH
+1 
-7 LPCHTGPVPPR
+7 
-18 STVVTY
+18 
-24 VVPDPVSGSFCIRT
+24 
-38 RELKTSYISVEDT
+38 
-51 SPHSMRIRR
+51 
-60 LLRSIYAFC
+60 
-69 KAPAA
+69 
-74 MPEEKA
+74 MPEEKG
-80 GKGENGVGVETKTS
+80 GKGENGVGAEMKM

-108 MVLSR
+108 MVLAR
-113 VKLLDGSECEVAVEK
+113 VKLLDGTESEVAVEK
-128 KAKGQDLIN
+128 KAKGEDLL
-137 SVADRINLL
+137 SGVAEQINLL
-146 EKDYFGLSYMD
+146 EKDYFGLSFID
-157 HNNFKTWVNPEK
+157 HNNAKTWLAPEK

-242 EHAGT
+242 EHSST
-247 SYLSEFTF
+247 NYLSEFTF

-298 DMHSAKDSEGVDI
+298 DMHPAKDSEGVDI
-311 MLGVCASGLL
+311 LLGVCASGLL

-353 GEFETFESTIGFKL
+353 GEFETYESTVGFKM

-375 LWKVCVEHHTFF
+375 LWKVCVENHTFF

-446 DAQKNASNLSQGPL
+446 DA
-460 PPHTGSLACGTWFD
+460 
-474 INNHASDI
+474 
-482 VQEMPYIDSFGFNA
+482 

-514 HPPPHIPGLEEAPG
+514 HPPPHIPGLEDAPG
-528 KDGAN
+528 KDSSN
-533 KAGSGRDTPSAEE
+533 RPESGQDTPTAEE
-546 RTPEKKDKQRRAS
+546 RTPEKKEKDVDLSAGALQSLRSEMDEWLDQS
-559 RSSGASSLS
+559 RSETFPTNSLS
-568 SVSSEEG
+568 DLYHVPLHSTLSS
-575 SFVPPAG
+575 
-582 DKSKIF
+582 
-588 GSLGMGNGHSYI
+588 
-600 GGETTIELIA
+600 
-610 EWLHVRAEEQSEG
+610 
-623 TLRLLGSKEGSL
+623 
-635 ASEGSPRLMG
+635 
-645 SKEDGLSVQRRADSL
+645 
-660 SPRADS
+660 
-666 VFLRRTAIHSMLTSP
+666 

-707 KLALAE
+707 KIALAE
-713 EEAAKK
+713 EEAAAAAAAAKN
-719 SGAPPSTTPPP
+719 GAPPSSTPPP
-730 GYKTMEGRKSDR
+730 GYKTMESQKPGTDK
-742 GKEAGGGGQGPE
+742 GGVGEAG
-754 DSNAADPLVKT
+754 DPLVKT
-765 HRTVFQNPSAT
+765 HRTVFHDPTANDPT
-776 EAAGSPGSP
+776 GSP

-790 YSYEELETEPR
+790 YSYEELESEPR
-801 RPYSPTGHGF
+801 RPYSPTTHGF
-811 KYEGAAGENQGD
+811 TYDKSGGD
-823 INDPMVVEK
+823 GSQLNNDPQSVEI

-837 QAFNYAP
+837 HAFNYAP
-844 GEDSKVVETA
+844 GEDQKVAETA
-854 EKRKTSQLEHS
+854 EKRKTTKVGAEEGIVAATNQRKLEAASGNESQ
-865 PGSGARE
+865 
-872 GDEGLSSPD
+872 LSSPD
-881 TTLPETSVDESMLN
+881 NTLPETSVDDTTIN
-895 TSADSTGI
+895 TSADSTGLI
-903 MAGFLAGKKGKKDKD
+903 AGFLGGRKGKKDKEKKAGD
-918 KDKKDKKGKD
+918 KKKDADKEKAKLEKKKDKDKKGKDKKDKDNKLKGKD
-928 KKEKDKG
+928 KKEKDK
-935 KEKEKSKDKGKD
+935 KEKDKDKKDKGKD
-947 KDKDKKAAAK
+947 KKDKA
-957 QEKDKKEKGKKKGR
+957 KEKGKKKGK

-977 RDRKASTSS
+977 RDRKSSTSS
-986 SSSSSDSS
+986 SSSSSSSSSESSS

-1006 VIENREGT
+1006 VIETREGN
-1014 EPRDIDA
+1014 EPKDIDE
-1021 SMVASDR
+1021 SLIASDR
-1028 SYAADHSNTS
+1028 SYMADHSNTS
-1038 LIVNPAATSEP
+1038 LIVNPAVTTSDI
-1049 SFTADHSASE
+1049 SYTADHSSSDITVNPSVVA
-1059 LMVDPSAQASVEG
+1059 SAQENENEASTV
-1072 AGGDLDSASSTAP
+1072 P
-1085 KIVKTTTKKTFVQ
+1085 KIIKTTTKKTFVQ

-1104 EDIVQRVEDL
+1104 EDIIQKVEDL
-1114 GTGEVE
+1114 GTGEVS

-1130 AEGEGEKP
+1130 AEGDSGEKP

-1151 SMEDKSTKERTQ
+1151 SLEDKSTKERTQ
-1163 QVQEKT
+1163 QVAEKT
-1169 FASTTMT
+1169 FTSTTMT
-1176 TGTTQEQ
+1176 TGTTEEK

-1191 KQSRSIAPQDAA
+1191 KQSRSIVPDN
-1203 AIDKQGQG
+1203 
-1211 GQAATPYYPPGGF
+1211 AATQSVIRGEGGHARAPYYPQPDY
-1224 SGNARARTLSS
+1224 ARARTISS

-1241 TSVDPLDSDYDF
+1241 TSVDPLDSDYDL
-1253 VNKDGIVPTEAQMFD
+1253 VNKDGIVPTEAQVFD
-1268 ASGVDT
+1268 ASGFDT
-1274 STMSVETPPVVETE
+1274 STISMEAPPLVETE
-1288 LRKVSVLGGELIDE
+1288 SRKVSVLGLEDGVE
-1302 ENAEVISSQ
+1302 ENAVIISSQ
-1311 AITSRTRTVETIT
+1311 AITSRTRTVETTT
-1324 YKTEKDGVVETR
+1324 YKTERDGILETR

-1354 ALAEAIQE
+1354 ALTEAIQE

>member
-7 LPCHTGPVPPR
+7 LPCYTGPVPPR
-18 STVVTY
+18 SAVVTY

-51 SPHSMRIRR
+51 SPHTMRIRR

-113 VKLLDGSECEVAVEK
+113 VKLLDGTECEVAVEK

-157 HNNFKTWVNPEK
+157 HNNYKTWLNPEK

-242 EHAGT
+242 EHVGT

-255 APNQNAELEEK
+255 APTQNAELEEK

-446 DAQKNASNLSQGPL
+446 DA
-460 PPHTGSLACGTWFD
+460 
-474 INNHASDI
+474 
-482 VQEMPYIDSFGFNA
+482 

-514 HPPPHIPGLEEAPG
+514 HPPPHIPGLEDAPG

-546 RTPEKKDKQRRAS
+546 RTPEKKDK
-559 RSSGASSLS
+559 
-568 SVSSEEG
+568 
-575 SFVPPAG
+575 
-582 DKSKIF
+582 
-588 GSLGMGNGHSYI
+588 
-600 GGETTIELIA
+600 
-610 EWLHVRAEEQSEG
+610 
-623 TLRLLGSKEGSL
+623 
-635 ASEGSPRLMG
+635 
-645 SKEDGLSVQRRADSL
+645 
-660 SPRADS
+660 
-666 VFLRRTAIHSMLTSP
+666 
-681 PARKPVGGVAVLPMA
+681 KPVGGVAVLPMA

-707 KLALAE
+707 KLAQAE

-730 GYKTMEGRKSDR
+730 GYKTMEGRKSGR
-742 GKEAGGGGQGPE
+742 EKEEDGEGGQTPG
-754 DSNAADPLVKT
+754 DSSSADPLVKT

-811 KYEGAAGENQGD
+811 KYEGRSGEGQD
-823 INDPMVVEK
+823 EVNDPMVVEK
-832 RRAQA
+832 RRGQA

-844 GEDSKVVETA
+844 GEDSKVAETA
-854 EKRKTSQLEHS
+854 EKRKTSQLDQS
-865 PGSGARE
+865 PGSGAMEEDR
-872 GDEGLSSPD
+872 GLSSPD

-903 MAGFLAGKKGKKDKD
+903 MAGFLAGKKGKKEKD
-918 KDKKDKKGKD
+918 KNKKDKKGKD
-928 KKEKDKG
+928 KQDKDKG
-935 KEKEKSKDKGKD
+935 KDKDKSKDKGKDKD

-1006 VIENREGT
+1006 VVENREGT
-1014 EPRDIDA
+1014 EPKDIDS

-1059 LMVDPSAQASVEG
+1059 LVVDPSAQATLES
-1072 AGGDLDSASSTAP
+1072 AGGELTSASSTAP

-1191 KQSRSIAPQDAA
+1191 KQSRSIVPQDAV

-1211 GQAATPYYPPGGF
+1211 GQAATPYYPPGDF

>member
-1 MHAWCH
+1 
-7 LPCHTGPVPPR
+7 
-18 STVVTY
+18 
-24 VVPDPVSGSFCIRT
+24 
-38 RELKTSYISVEDT
+38 
-51 SPHSMRIRR
+51 
-60 LLRSIYAFC
+60 
-69 KAPAA
+69 

-113 VKLLDGSECEVAVEK
+113 VKLLDGTECEVAVEK

-157 HNNFKTWVNPEK
+157 HNNYKTWLNPEK

-242 EHAGT
+242 EHVGT

-255 APNQNAELEEK
+255 APTQNAELEEK

-446 DAQKNASNLSQGPL
+446 DA
-460 PPHTGSLACGTWFD
+460 
-474 INNHASDI
+474 
-482 VQEMPYIDSFGFNA
+482 

-546 RTPEKKDKQRRAS
+546 RTPEKKDKRRAS

-582 DKSKIF
+582 DKSK
-588 GSLGMGNGHSYI
+588 
-600 GGETTIELIA
+600 
-610 EWLHVRAEEQSEG
+610 
-623 TLRLLGSKEGSL
+623 
-635 ASEGSPRLMG
+635 
-645 SKEDGLSVQRRADSL
+645 
-660 SPRADS
+660 
-666 VFLRRTAIHSMLTSP
+666 
-681 PARKPVGGVAVLPMA
+681 KPVGGVAVLPMA

-707 KLALAE
+707 KLAQAE

-742 GKEAGGGGQGPE
+742 GKEEDGEGGQGPGN
-754 DSNAADPLVKT
+754 SSSADPLVKT

-811 KYEGAAGENQGD
+811 KYEGGAAEGQGD
-823 INDPMVVEK
+823 ANDPMVVEK
-832 RRAQA
+832 RRGQA

-844 GEDSKVVETA
+844 GEDSKVAETA
-854 EKRKTSQLEHS
+854 EKRKTSQLDQS
-865 PGSGARE
+865 PGSGAMEDDR
-872 GDEGLSSPD
+872 GLSSPD

-928 KKEKDKG
+928 KKDKDKG
-935 KEKEKSKDKGKD
+935 KDKEKSKDKGKDKD

-1006 VIENREGT
+1006 VVENREGT
-1014 EPRDIDA
+1014 EPKDIDS

-1059 LMVDPSAQASVEG
+1059 LMVDPSAQATLEG
-1072 AGGDLDSASSTAP
+1072 AGGELTSASSTAP

-1211 GQAATPYYPPGGF
+1211 GQAATPYYPPGDF

>member
-7 LPCHTGPVPPR
+7 LPCYTGPVPPR
-18 STVVTY
+18 SAVVTY

-51 SPHSMRIRR
+51 SPHTMRIRR

-113 VKLLDGSECEVAVEK
+113 VKLLDGTECEVAVEK

-157 HNNFKTWVNPEK
+157 HNNYKTWLNPEK

-242 EHAGT
+242 EHVGT

-255 APNQNAELEEK
+255 APTQNAELEEK

-446 DAQKNASNLSQGPL
+446 DA
-460 PPHTGSLACGTWFD
+460 
-474 INNHASDI
+474 
-482 VQEMPYIDSFGFNA
+482 

-514 HPPPHIPGLEEAPG
+514 HPPPHIPGLEDAPG

-546 RTPEKKDKQRRAS
+546 RTPEKKDK
-559 RSSGASSLS
+559 
-568 SVSSEEG
+568 
-575 SFVPPAG
+575 
-582 DKSKIF
+582 
-588 GSLGMGNGHSYI
+588 
-600 GGETTIELIA
+600 
-610 EWLHVRAEEQSEG
+610 
-623 TLRLLGSKEGSL
+623 
-635 ASEGSPRLMG
+635 
-645 SKEDGLSVQRRADSL
+645 
-660 SPRADS
+660 
-666 VFLRRTAIHSMLTSP
+666 
-681 PARKPVGGVAVLPMA
+681 KPVGGVAVLPMA

-707 KLALAE
+707 KLAQAE

-730 GYKTMEGRKSDR
+730 GYKTMEGRKSGR
-742 GKEAGGGGQGPE
+742 EKEEDGEGGQTPG
-754 DSNAADPLVKT
+754 DSSSADPLVKT

-811 KYEGAAGENQGD
+811 KYEGRSGEGQD
-823 INDPMVVEK
+823 EVNDPMVVEK
-832 RRAQA
+832 RRGQA

-844 GEDSKVVETA
+844 GEDSKVAETA
-854 EKRKTSQLEHS
+854 EKRKTSQLDQS
-865 PGSGARE
+865 PGSGAMEEDR
-872 GDEGLSSPD
+872 GLSSPD

-903 MAGFLAGKKGKKDKD
+903 MAGFLAGKKGKKEKD
-918 KDKKDKKGKD
+918 KNKKDKKGKD
-928 KKEKDKG
+928 KQDKDKG
-935 KEKEKSKDKGKD
+935 KDKDKSKDKGKDKD

-1006 VIENREGT
+1006 VVENREGT
-1014 EPRDIDA
+1014 EPKDIDS

-1059 LMVDPSAQASVEG
+1059 LVVDPSAQATLES
-1072 AGGDLDSASSTAP
+1072 AGGELTSASSTAP

-1191 KQSRSIAPQDAA
+1191 KQSRSIVPQDAV
-1203 AIDKQGQG
+1203 AIDKQ
-1211 GQAATPYYPPGGF
+1211 
-1224 SGNARARTLSS
+1224 
-1235 GSDDSG
+1235 
-1241 TSVDPLDSDYDF
+1241 
-1253 VNKDGIVPTEAQMFD
+1253 DGIVPTEAQMFD

>member
-446 DAQKNASNLSQGPL
+446 DGQRAQGTGLTYGQSCDSESAQKNASNLSQGPL

-582 DKSKIF
+582 DKSK
-588 GSLGMGNGHSYI
+588 
-600 GGETTIELIA
+600 
-610 EWLHVRAEEQSEG
+610 
-623 TLRLLGSKEGSL
+623 
-635 ASEGSPRLMG
+635 
-645 SKEDGLSVQRRADSL
+645 
-660 SPRADS
+660 
-666 VFLRRTAIHSMLTSP
+666 
-681 PARKPVGGVAVLPMA
+681 KPVGGVAVLPMA

>member
-1 MHAWCH
+1 MGTAQ
-7 LPCHTGPVPPR
+7 R
-18 STVVTY
+18 RR
-24 VVPDPVSGSFCIRT
+24 RT
-38 RELKTSYISVEDT
+38 RQARKRDIERDEEKGKVK
-51 SPHSMRIRR
+51 HSRM
-60 LLRSIYAFC
+60 

-74 MPEEKA
+74 MPEEKG
-80 GKGENGVGVETKTS
+80 GKGENGVGAEMKM

-108 MVLSR
+108 MVLAR
-113 VKLLDGSECEVAVEK
+113 VKLLDGTESEVAVEK
-128 KAKGQDLIN
+128 KAKGEDLL
-137 SVADRINLL
+137 SGVAEQINLL
-146 EKDYFGLSYMD
+146 EKDYFGLSFID
-157 HNNFKTWVNPEK
+157 HNNAKTWLAPEK

-242 EHAGT
+242 EHSST
-247 SYLSEFTF
+247 NYLSEFTF

-298 DMHSAKDSEGVDI
+298 DMHPAKDSEGVDI
-311 MLGVCASGLL
+311 LLGVCASGLL

-353 GEFETFESTIGFKL
+353 GEFETYESTVGFKM

-375 LWKVCVEHHTFF
+375 LWKVCVENHTFF

-446 DAQKNASNLSQGPL
+446 DA
-460 PPHTGSLACGTWFD
+460 
-474 INNHASDI
+474 
-482 VQEMPYIDSFGFNA
+482 

-514 HPPPHIPGLEEAPG
+514 HPPPHIPGLEDAPG
-528 KDGAN
+528 KDSSN
-533 KAGSGRDTPSAEE
+533 RPESGQDTPTAEE
-546 RTPEKKDKQRRAS
+546 RTPEKKEKKRRVS
-559 RSSGASSLS
+559 KSSGTS
-568 SVSSEEG
+568 SVSSVSSDEG
-575 SFVPPAG
+575 NFEPPPG
-582 DKSKIF
+582 DKSKDVDLSA
-588 GSLGMGNGHSYI
+588 GALQSLRSEMD
-600 GGETTIELIA
+600 
-610 EWLHVRAEEQSEG
+610 EWLDQS
-623 TLRLLGSKEGSL
+623 R
-635 ASEGSPRLMG
+635 SETFPTN
-645 SKEDGLSVQRRADSL
+645 SL
-660 SPRADS
+660 SDLYHVP
-666 VFLRRTAIHSMLTSP
+666 LHSTLSS

-707 KLALAE
+707 KIALAE
-713 EEAAKK
+713 EEAAAAAAAAKN
-719 SGAPPSTTPPP
+719 GAPPSSTPPP
-730 GYKTMEGRKSDR
+730 GYKTMESQKPGTDK
-742 GKEAGGGGQGPE
+742 GGVGEAG
-754 DSNAADPLVKT
+754 DPLVKT
-765 HRTVFQNPSAT
+765 HRTVFHDPTANDPT
-776 EAAGSPGSP
+776 GSP

-790 YSYEELETEPR
+790 YSYEELESEPR
-801 RPYSPTGHGF
+801 RPYSPTTHGF
-811 KYEGAAGENQGD
+811 TYDKSGGD
-823 INDPMVVEK
+823 GSQLNNDPQSVEI

-837 QAFNYAP
+837 HAFNYAP
-844 GEDSKVVETA
+844 GEDQKVAETA
-854 EKRKTSQLEHS
+854 EKRKTTKVGAEEGIVAATNQRKLEAASGNESQ
-865 PGSGARE
+865 
-872 GDEGLSSPD
+872 LSSPD
-881 TTLPETSVDESMLN
+881 NTLPETSVDDTTIN
-895 TSADSTGI
+895 TSADSTGLI
-903 MAGFLAGKKGKKDKD
+903 AGFLGGRKGKKDKEKKAGD
-918 KDKKDKKGKD
+918 KKKDADKEKAKLEKKKDKDKKGKDKKDKDNKLKGKD
-928 KKEKDKG
+928 KKEKDK
-935 KEKEKSKDKGKD
+935 KEKDKDKKDKGKD
-947 KDKDKKAAAK
+947 KKDKA
-957 QEKDKKEKGKKKGR
+957 KEKGKKKGK

-977 RDRKASTSS
+977 RDRKSSTSS
-986 SSSSSDSS
+986 SSSSSSSSSESSS

-1006 VIENREGT
+1006 VIETREGN
-1014 EPRDIDA
+1014 EPKDIDE
-1021 SMVASDR
+1021 SLIASDR
-1028 SYAADHSNTS
+1028 SYMADHSNTS
-1038 LIVNPAATSEP
+1038 LIVNPAVTTSDI
-1049 SFTADHSASE
+1049 SYTADHSSSDITVNPSVVA
-1059 LMVDPSAQASVEG
+1059 SAQENENEASTV
-1072 AGGDLDSASSTAP
+1072 P
-1085 KIVKTTTKKTFVQ
+1085 KIIKTTTKKTFVQ

-1104 EDIVQRVEDL
+1104 EDIIQKVEDL
-1114 GTGEVE
+1114 GTGEVS

-1130 AEGEGEKP
+1130 AEGDSGEKP

-1151 SMEDKSTKERTQ
+1151 SLEDKSTKERTQ
-1163 QVQEKT
+1163 QVAEKT
-1169 FASTTMT
+1169 FTSTTMT
-1176 TGTTQEQ
+1176 TGTTEEK

-1191 KQSRSIAPQDAA
+1191 KQSRSIVPDN
-1203 AIDKQGQG
+1203 
-1211 GQAATPYYPPGGF
+1211 AATQSVIRGEGGHARAPYYPQPDY
-1224 SGNARARTLSS
+1224 ARARTISS

-1241 TSVDPLDSDYDF
+1241 TSVDPLDSDYDL
-1253 VNKDGIVPTEAQMFD
+1253 VNKDGIVPTEAQVFD
-1268 ASGVDT
+1268 ASGFDT
-1274 STMSVETPPVVETE
+1274 STISMEAPPLVETE
-1288 LRKVSVLGGELIDE
+1288 SRKVSVLGLEDGVE
-1302 ENAEVISSQ
+1302 ENAVIISSQ
-1311 AITSRTRTVETIT
+1311 AITSRTRTVETTT
-1324 YKTEKDGVVETR
+1324 YKTERDGILETR

-1354 ALAEAIQE
+1354 ALTEAIQE

>member
-446 DAQKNASNLSQGPL
+446 DGQRAQGTGLTYGQSCDSESAQKNASNLSQGPL

-546 RTPEKKDKQRRAS
+546 RTPEKKDK
-559 RSSGASSLS
+559 
-568 SVSSEEG
+568 
-575 SFVPPAG
+575 
-582 DKSKIF
+582 
-588 GSLGMGNGHSYI
+588 
-600 GGETTIELIA
+600 
-610 EWLHVRAEEQSEG
+610 
-623 TLRLLGSKEGSL
+623 
-635 ASEGSPRLMG
+635 
-645 SKEDGLSVQRRADSL
+645 
-660 SPRADS
+660 
-666 VFLRRTAIHSMLTSP
+666 
-681 PARKPVGGVAVLPMA
+681 KPVGGVAVLPMA

>member
-1 MHAWCH
+1 MGTAQ
-7 LPCHTGPVPPR
+7 R
-18 STVVTY
+18 R
-24 VVPDPVSGSFCIRT
+24 RT
-38 RELKTSYISVEDT
+38 RQAKKRDIERDEEKGKVQ
-51 SPHSMRIRR
+51 HGRM
-60 LLRSIYAFC
+60 

-74 MPEEKA
+74 MPEEKG
-80 GKGENGVGVETKTS
+80 GKGENGVGAEMKM

-108 MVLSR
+108 MVLAR
-113 VKLLDGSECEVAVEK
+113 VKLLDGTESEVAVEK
-128 KAKGQDLIN
+128 KAKGEDLLCG
-137 SVADRINLL
+137 VAEQINLL
-146 EKDYFGLSYMD
+146 EKDYFGLSFID
-157 HNNFKTWVNPEK
+157 HNNAKTWLAPEK

-242 EHAGT
+242 EHSST
-247 SYLSEFTF
+247 NYLSEFTF

-298 DMHSAKDSEGVDI
+298 DMHPAKDSEGVDI
-311 MLGVCASGLL
+311 LLGVCASGLL

-353 GEFETFESTIGFKL
+353 GEFETYESTVGFKM

-375 LWKVCVEHHTFF
+375 LWKVCVENHTFF

-446 DAQKNASNLSQGPL
+446 DA
-460 PPHTGSLACGTWFD
+460 
-474 INNHASDI
+474 
-482 VQEMPYIDSFGFNA
+482 

-514 HPPPHIPGLEEAPG
+514 HPPPHIPGLEDAPG
-528 KDGAN
+528 KDSIN
-533 KAGSGRDTPSAEE
+533 RPESGQETPTAEE
-546 RTPEKKDKQRRAS
+546 RTPEKKEK
-559 RSSGASSLS
+559 
-568 SVSSEEG
+568 
-575 SFVPPAG
+575 
-582 DKSKIF
+582 
-588 GSLGMGNGHSYI
+588 
-600 GGETTIELIA
+600 
-610 EWLHVRAEEQSEG
+610 
-623 TLRLLGSKEGSL
+623 
-635 ASEGSPRLMG
+635 
-645 SKEDGLSVQRRADSL
+645 
-660 SPRADS
+660 
-666 VFLRRTAIHSMLTSP
+666 
-681 PARKPVGGVAVLPMA
+681 KPVGGVAVLPMA

-707 KLALAE
+707 KIALAE
-713 EEAAKK
+713 EEAAAAAAAKN
-719 SGAPPSTTPPP
+719 GAPPSSTPPP
-730 GYKTMEGRKSDR
+730 GYKTMESQKPGTDKGSVC
-742 GKEAGGGGQGPE
+742 EAG
-754 DSNAADPLVKT
+754 DPLVKT
-765 HRTVFQNPSAT
+765 HRTVFHDP
-776 EAAGSPGSP
+776 AANDPTGSP

-790 YSYEELETEPR
+790 YSYEELESEPR
-801 RPYSPTGHGF
+801 RPYSPTTHGF
-811 KYEGAAGENQGD
+811 TYDKSGGD
-823 INDPMVVEK
+823 GSQLNNDPHSIEI

-837 QAFNYAP
+837 HAFNYAP
-844 GEDSKVVETA
+844 GEDQKVAETA
-854 EKRKTSQLEHS
+854 EKRKTSKLGAEEDIVAATNQRKLEAAA
-865 PGSGARE
+865 SGNE
-872 GDEGLSSPD
+872 SQLSSPD
-881 TTLPETSVDESMLN
+881 NTLPETSVDDTTIN
-895 TSADSTGI
+895 TSADSTGLI
-903 MAGFLAGKKGKKDKD
+903 AGFLGGRKGKKDKDKKAGDKKKDADKEKAKLEKKKDKDKKGKDKKDKDNKLKGKEKKDKD
-918 KDKKDKKGKD
+918 KDKKEGKD
-928 KKEKDKG
+928 KDK
-935 KEKEKSKDKGKD
+935 KDKGKD
-947 KDKDKKAAAK
+947 KKDKAK
-957 QEKDKKEKGKKKGR
+957 DKGKKKGK

-977 RDRKASTSS
+977 RDRKSSTSS
-986 SSSSSDSS
+986 SSSSSSSSSDSSS

-1006 VIENREGT
+1006 VIETREGN
-1014 EPRDIDA
+1014 EPRDIDE
-1021 SMVASDR
+1021 SLIASDR
-1028 SYAADHSNTS
+1028 SYMADHSNTS
-1038 LIVNPAATSEP
+1038 LIVNPAVTTSDI
-1049 SFTADHSASE
+1049 SYTADHSSSDIT
-1059 LMVDPSAQASVEG
+1059 VNPSIVASVQENENE
-1072 AGGDLDSASSTAP
+1072 ASTVP
-1085 KIVKTTTKKTFVQ
+1085 KIIKTTTKKTFVQ

-1104 EDIVQRVEDL
+1104 EDIIQKVEDL
-1114 GTGEVE
+1114 GTGEVS

-1130 AEGEGEKP
+1130 AEGDSGEKP

-1151 SMEDKSTKERTQ
+1151 SLEDKSTKERTQ
-1163 QVQEKT
+1163 QVAEKT
-1169 FASTTMT
+1169 FTSTTMT
-1176 TGTTQEQ
+1176 TGTTEEK

-1191 KQSRSIAPQDAA
+1191 KQSRSIVPDN
-1203 AIDKQGQG
+1203 
-1211 GQAATPYYPPGGF
+1211 AATQSVIRGEGGHARAPYYPQPDY
-1224 SGNARARTLSS
+1224 ARARTISS

-1241 TSVDPLDSDYDF
+1241 TSVDPLDSDYDV
-1253 VNKDGIVPTEAQMFD
+1253 VNKDGIVPTEAQVFD
-1268 ASGVDT
+1268 ASGYDT
-1274 STMSVETPPVVETE
+1274 STISMEAPPLVETE
-1288 LRKVSVLGGELIDE
+1288 SRKVSVLGLEDGVE
-1302 ENAEVISSQ
+1302 ENAVIISSQ
-1311 AITSRTRTVETIT
+1311 AITSRTRTVETTT
-1324 YKTEKDGVVETR
+1324 YKTERDGILETR

-1354 ALAEAIQE
+1354 ALTEAIQE

>member
-7 LPCHTGPVPPR
+7 LPCYTGPVPPR
-18 STVVTY
+18 SAVVTY

-38 RELKTSYISVEDT
+38 RELKTSYISVEDA
-51 SPHSMRIRR
+51 SPHTMRIRR

-113 VKLLDGSECEVAVEK
+113 VKLLDGTECEVAVEK

-157 HNNFKTWVNPEK
+157 HNNYKTWLNPEK

-242 EHAGT
+242 EHVGT

-255 APNQNAELEEK
+255 APTQNAELEEK

-446 DAQKNASNLSQGPL
+446 DAYN
-460 PPHTGSLACGTWFD
+460 
-474 INNHASDI
+474 IM
-482 VQEMPYIDSFGFNA
+482 EA

-582 DKSKIF
+582 DKSK
-588 GSLGMGNGHSYI
+588 
-600 GGETTIELIA
+600 
-610 EWLHVRAEEQSEG
+610 
-623 TLRLLGSKEGSL
+623 
-635 ASEGSPRLMG
+635 
-645 SKEDGLSVQRRADSL
+645 
-660 SPRADS
+660 
-666 VFLRRTAIHSMLTSP
+666 
-681 PARKPVGGVAVLPMA
+681 KPVGGVAVLPMA

-707 KLALAE
+707 KLAQAE

-742 GKEAGGGGQGPE
+742 GKEEDGEGGQGPG
-754 DSNAADPLVKT
+754 DSSSADPLVKT

-811 KYEGAAGENQGD
+811 KYEGGAAEGQGD
-823 INDPMVVEK
+823 ANDPMVVEK
-832 RRAQA
+832 RRGQA

-844 GEDSKVVETA
+844 GEDSKVAETA
-854 EKRKTSQLEHS
+854 EKRKTSQLDQS
-865 PGSGARE
+865 PGSGAMEDDR
-872 GDEGLSSPD
+872 GLSSPD

-928 KKEKDKG
+928 KKDKDKG
-935 KEKEKSKDKGKD
+935 KDKEKSKDKGKDKD

-1006 VIENREGT
+1006 VVENREGT
-1014 EPRDIDA
+1014 EPKDIDS

-1059 LMVDPSAQASVEG
+1059 LMVDPSAQATLEG
-1072 AGGDLDSASSTAP
+1072 AGGELTSASSTAP

-1211 GQAATPYYPPGGF
+1211 GQAATPYYPPGDF

>member
-7 LPCHTGPVPPR
+7 LPCYTGPVPPR
-18 STVVTY
+18 SAVVTY

-51 SPHSMRIRR
+51 SPHTMRIRR

-113 VKLLDGSECEVAVEK
+113 VKLLDGTECEVAVEK

-157 HNNFKTWVNPEK
+157 HNNYKTWLNPEK

-242 EHAGT
+242 EHVGT

-255 APNQNAELEEK
+255 APTQNAELEEK

-460 PPHTGSLACGTWFD
+460 PPHT
-474 INNHASDI
+474 
-482 VQEMPYIDSFGFNA
+482 A

-514 HPPPHIPGLEEAPG
+514 HPPPHIPGLEDAPG

-546 RTPEKKDKQRRAS
+546 RTPEKKDKRRAS

-582 DKSKIF
+582 DKSK
-588 GSLGMGNGHSYI
+588 
-600 GGETTIELIA
+600 
-610 EWLHVRAEEQSEG
+610 
-623 TLRLLGSKEGSL
+623 
-635 ASEGSPRLMG
+635 
-645 SKEDGLSVQRRADSL
+645 
-660 SPRADS
+660 
-666 VFLRRTAIHSMLTSP
+666 
-681 PARKPVGGVAVLPMA
+681 KPVGGVAVLPMA

-707 KLALAE
+707 KLAQAE

-730 GYKTMEGRKSDR
+730 GYKTMEGRKSGR
-742 GKEAGGGGQGPE
+742 EKEEDGEGGQTPG
-754 DSNAADPLVKT
+754 DSSSADPLVKT

-811 KYEGAAGENQGD
+811 KYEGRSGEGQD
-823 INDPMVVEK
+823 EVNDPMVVEK
-832 RRAQA
+832 RRGQA

-844 GEDSKVVETA
+844 GEDSKVAETA
-854 EKRKTSQLEHS
+854 EKRKTSQLDQS
-865 PGSGARE
+865 PGSGAMEEDR
-872 GDEGLSSPD
+872 GLSSPD

-903 MAGFLAGKKGKKDKD
+903 MAGFLAGKKGKKEKD
-918 KDKKDKKGKD
+918 KNKKDKKGKD
-928 KKEKDKG
+928 KQDKDKG
-935 KEKEKSKDKGKD
+935 KDKDKSKDKGKDKD

-1006 VIENREGT
+1006 VVENREGT
-1014 EPRDIDA
+1014 EPKDIDS

-1059 LMVDPSAQASVEG
+1059 LVVDPSAQATLES
-1072 AGGDLDSASSTAP
+1072 AGGELTSASSTAP

-1191 KQSRSIAPQDAA
+1191 KQSRSIVPQDAV

-1211 GQAATPYYPPGGF
+1211 GQAATPYYPPGDF

>member
-446 DAQKNASNLSQGPL
+446 DGQRAQGTGLTYGQSCDSESAQKNASNLSQGPL

-546 RTPEKKDKQRRAS
+546 RTPEKKDKRRAS

-582 DKSKIF
+582 DKSK
-588 GSLGMGNGHSYI
+588 
-600 GGETTIELIA
+600 
-610 EWLHVRAEEQSEG
+610 
-623 TLRLLGSKEGSL
+623 
-635 ASEGSPRLMG
+635 
-645 SKEDGLSVQRRADSL
+645 
-660 SPRADS
+660 
-666 VFLRRTAIHSMLTSP
+666 
-681 PARKPVGGVAVLPMA
+681 KPVGGVAVLPMA

>member
-7 LPCHTGPVPPR
+7 LPCYTGPVPPR
-18 STVVTY
+18 SAVVTY

-51 SPHSMRIRR
+51 SPHTMRIRR

-113 VKLLDGSECEVAVEK
+113 VKLLDGTECEVAVEK

-157 HNNFKTWVNPEK
+157 HNNYKTWLNPEK

-242 EHAGT
+242 EHVGT

-255 APNQNAELEEK
+255 APTQNAELEEK

-446 DAQKNASNLSQGPL
+446 DGQRAQGTGLTYDPESAQKNASNLSQGPL
-460 PPHTGSLACGTWFD
+460 PPHT
-474 INNHASDI
+474 
-482 VQEMPYIDSFGFNA
+482 A

-514 HPPPHIPGLEEAPG
+514 HPPPHIPGLEDAPG

-546 RTPEKKDKQRRAS
+546 RTPEKKDKRRAS

-582 DKSKIF
+582 DKSK
-588 GSLGMGNGHSYI
+588 
-600 GGETTIELIA
+600 
-610 EWLHVRAEEQSEG
+610 
-623 TLRLLGSKEGSL
+623 
-635 ASEGSPRLMG
+635 
-645 SKEDGLSVQRRADSL
+645 
-660 SPRADS
+660 
-666 VFLRRTAIHSMLTSP
+666 
-681 PARKPVGGVAVLPMA
+681 KPVGGVAVLPMA

-707 KLALAE
+707 KLAQAE

-730 GYKTMEGRKSDR
+730 GYKTMEGRKSGR
-742 GKEAGGGGQGPE
+742 EKEEDGEGGQTPG
-754 DSNAADPLVKT
+754 DSSSADPLVKT

-811 KYEGAAGENQGD
+811 KYEGRSGEGQD
-823 INDPMVVEK
+823 EVNDPMVVEK
-832 RRAQA
+832 RRGQA

-844 GEDSKVVETA
+844 GEDSKVAETA
-854 EKRKTSQLEHS
+854 EKRKTSQLDQS
-865 PGSGARE
+865 PGSGAMEEDR
-872 GDEGLSSPD
+872 GLSSPD

-903 MAGFLAGKKGKKDKD
+903 MAGFLAGKKGKKEKD
-918 KDKKDKKGKD
+918 KNKKDKKGKD
-928 KKEKDKG
+928 KQDKDKG
-935 KEKEKSKDKGKD
+935 KDKDKSKDKGKDKD

-1006 VIENREGT
+1006 VVENREGT
-1014 EPRDIDA
+1014 EPKDIDS

-1059 LMVDPSAQASVEG
+1059 LVVDPSAQATLES
-1072 AGGDLDSASSTAP
+1072 AGGELTSASSTAP

-1191 KQSRSIAPQDAA
+1191 KQSRSIVPQDAV

-1211 GQAATPYYPPGGF
+1211 GQAATPYYPPGDF

>member
-446 DAQKNASNLSQGPL
+446 DA
-460 PPHTGSLACGTWFD
+460 
-474 INNHASDI
+474 
-482 VQEMPYIDSFGFNA
+482 

-582 DKSKIF
+582 DKSK
-588 GSLGMGNGHSYI
+588 
-600 GGETTIELIA
+600 
-610 EWLHVRAEEQSEG
+610 
-623 TLRLLGSKEGSL
+623 
-635 ASEGSPRLMG
+635 
-645 SKEDGLSVQRRADSL
+645 
-660 SPRADS
+660 
-666 VFLRRTAIHSMLTSP
+666 
-681 PARKPVGGVAVLPMA
+681 KPVGGVAVLPMA

>member
-446 DAQKNASNLSQGPL
+446 DA
-460 PPHTGSLACGTWFD
+460 
-474 INNHASDI
+474 
-482 VQEMPYIDSFGFNA
+482 

-546 RTPEKKDKQRRAS
+546 RTPEKKDK
-559 RSSGASSLS
+559 
-568 SVSSEEG
+568 
-575 SFVPPAG
+575 
-582 DKSKIF
+582 
-588 GSLGMGNGHSYI
+588 
-600 GGETTIELIA
+600 
-610 EWLHVRAEEQSEG
+610 
-623 TLRLLGSKEGSL
+623 
-635 ASEGSPRLMG
+635 
-645 SKEDGLSVQRRADSL
+645 
-660 SPRADS
+660 
-666 VFLRRTAIHSMLTSP
+666 
-681 PARKPVGGVAVLPMA
+681 KPVGGVAVLPMA

>member
-1 MHAWCH
+1 
-7 LPCHTGPVPPR
+7 
-18 STVVTY
+18 
-24 VVPDPVSGSFCIRT
+24 
-38 RELKTSYISVEDT
+38 
-51 SPHSMRIRR
+51 
-60 LLRSIYAFC
+60 
-69 KAPAA
+69 

-113 VKLLDGSECEVAVEK
+113 VKLLDGTECEVAVEK

-157 HNNFKTWVNPEK
+157 HNNYKTWLNPEK

-242 EHAGT
+242 EHVGT

-255 APNQNAELEEK
+255 APTQNAELEEK

-446 DAQKNASNLSQGPL
+446 DA
-460 PPHTGSLACGTWFD
+460 
-474 INNHASDI
+474 
-482 VQEMPYIDSFGFNA
+482 

-546 RTPEKKDKQRRAS
+546 RTPEKKDK
-559 RSSGASSLS
+559 
-568 SVSSEEG
+568 
-575 SFVPPAG
+575 
-582 DKSKIF
+582 
-588 GSLGMGNGHSYI
+588 
-600 GGETTIELIA
+600 
-610 EWLHVRAEEQSEG
+610 
-623 TLRLLGSKEGSL
+623 
-635 ASEGSPRLMG
+635 
-645 SKEDGLSVQRRADSL
+645 
-660 SPRADS
+660 
-666 VFLRRTAIHSMLTSP
+666 
-681 PARKPVGGVAVLPMA
+681 KPVGGVAVLPMA

-707 KLALAE
+707 KLAQAE

-742 GKEAGGGGQGPE
+742 GKEEDGEGGQGPG
-754 DSNAADPLVKT
+754 DSSSADPLVKT

-811 KYEGAAGENQGD
+811 KYEGGAAEGQGD
-823 INDPMVVEK
+823 ANDPMVVEK
-832 RRAQA
+832 RRGQA

-844 GEDSKVVETA
+844 GEDSKVAETA
-854 EKRKTSQLEHS
+854 EKRKTSQLDQS
-865 PGSGARE
+865 PGSGAMEDDR
-872 GDEGLSSPD
+872 GLSSPD

-928 KKEKDKG
+928 KKDKDKG
-935 KEKEKSKDKGKD
+935 KDKEKSKDKGKDKD

-1006 VIENREGT
+1006 VVENREGT
-1014 EPRDIDA
+1014 EPKDIDS

-1059 LMVDPSAQASVEG
+1059 LMVDPSAQATLEG
-1072 AGGDLDSASSTAP
+1072 AGGELTSASSTAP

-1211 GQAATPYYPPGGF
+1211 GQAATPYYPPGDF

>member
-446 DAQKNASNLSQGPL
+446 DA
-460 PPHTGSLACGTWFD
+460 
-474 INNHASDI
+474 
-482 VQEMPYIDSFGFNA
+482 

-546 RTPEKKDKQRRAS
+546 RTPEKKDK
-559 RSSGASSLS
+559 
-568 SVSSEEG
+568 
-575 SFVPPAG
+575 
-582 DKSKIF
+582 
-588 GSLGMGNGHSYI
+588 
-600 GGETTIELIA
+600 
-610 EWLHVRAEEQSEG
+610 
-623 TLRLLGSKEGSL
+623 
-635 ASEGSPRLMG
+635 
-645 SKEDGLSVQRRADSL
+645 
-660 SPRADS
+660 
-666 VFLRRTAIHSMLTSP
+666 
-681 PARKPVGGVAVLPMA
+681 KPVGGVAVLPMA

-1203 AIDKQGQG
+1203 AIDKQ
-1211 GQAATPYYPPGGF
+1211 
-1224 SGNARARTLSS
+1224 
-1235 GSDDSG
+1235 
-1241 TSVDPLDSDYDF
+1241 
-1253 VNKDGIVPTEAQMFD
+1253 DGIVPTEAQMFD